1 MFELSLKMTWL
12 GVRVIPVEVEVE
24 GEVAEVEASSRRRKV
39 VRLREERSSQPRNW
53 GGEKGQV
60 WD

>member
-24 GEVAEVEASSRRRKV
+24 GEVAEVEASSRRRKI
-39 VRLREERSSQPRNW
+39 VRLREERSSQPGN
-53 GGEKGQV
+53 
-60 WD
+60 